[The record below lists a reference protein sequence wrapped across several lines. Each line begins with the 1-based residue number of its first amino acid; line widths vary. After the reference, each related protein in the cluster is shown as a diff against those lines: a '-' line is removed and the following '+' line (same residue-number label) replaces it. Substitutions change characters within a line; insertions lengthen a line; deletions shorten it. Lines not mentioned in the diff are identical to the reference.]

1 MLRILSGS
9 SGLRAFFG
17 VALACFALSSPPAV
31 AASTA
36 APFQVRVA
44 IKAPDAP
51 TSAFCRVGPS
61 PTTFG
66 AIVTVVCATGAVV
79 NIEPPAGQTLAGPI
93 HGGAYRF
100 HHVSDNVLFGGH
112 FPGGID
118 IYTGVGTITTWRVVT
133 LPDWE
138 YLELQMAW

>member
-1 MLRILSGS
+1 MLRMF
-9 SGLRAFFG
+9 SGLSDLRTLLGA
-17 VALACFALSSPPAV
+17 ALVGFALLPPPV
-31 AASTA
+31 LPASTQA
-36 APFQVRVA
+36 TFNVRVA

-51 TSAFCRVGPS
+51 SSAFCRVGPS

-66 AIVTVVCATGAVV
+66 AVVTVVCETGAVV
-79 NIEPPAGQTLAGPI
+79 NIEPPAGQTPFRPI

-100 HHVSDNVLFGGH
+100 HHVSDNVLFGGY
-112 FPGGID
+112 FAGGID

-138 YLELQMAW
+138 YLEMQMAW